1 LTALAEKLKDRYFR
15 DEEHPYRLFERTVRG
30 LLRPEHAL
38 LDVGCG
44 STAPVLRK
52 FREACDRL
60 VGIDMVDLDV
70 EIPGI
75 EFYRGDL
82 ARIPLPA
89 ASVDVIMA
97 RSVMEHIEDPA
108 PAYRELV
115 RVLRPGG
122 RLVFLTPN
130 LWDYASLAACVIPN
144 RWHASLVAKM
154 EGRDE
159 EDVFPTHFKTNTF
172 GAVKRWC
179 HESGFELES
188 FQYLGQ
194 YPAYFMFNG
203 FLFILG
209 TGYEKLISRFEW
221 LRFLRG
227 WIFVTLRKPGR

>member
-1 LTALAEKLKDRYFR
+1 MTALAEKLKDRYFR
-15 DEEHPYRLFERTVRG
+15 DEDHPYRIFEGAVRG

-44 STAPVLRK
+44 STAPVLRN
-52 FREACDRL
+52 FRETCARL
-60 VGIDMVDLDV
+60 VGIDVVDLDV

-75 EFYRGDL
+75 ELYRADL
-82 ARIPLPA
+82 ARIPLPD
-89 ASVDVIMA
+89 ASIDVVMA

-108 PAYRELV
+108 AVYRELV

-144 RWHASLVAKM
+144 RWHGTLVAKM

-159 EDVFPTHFKTNTF
+159 EDVFPTYFKTNTF

-188 FQYLGQ
+188 FQYVGQ
-194 YPAYFMFNG
+194 YPAYFLFNG
-203 FLFILG
+203 FLFVMA

-227 WIFVTLRKPGR
+227 WIFVTLRKRGS

>member
-1 LTALAEKLKDRYFR
+1 MTALADKLKDRYFR
-15 DEEHPYRLFERTVRG
+15 DEDHPYRLFERRVRG
-30 LLRPEHAL
+30 LLRPEHTL

-44 STAPVLRK
+44 STAPVLRN
-52 FREACDRL
+52 FREACARL
-60 VGIDMVDLDV
+60 VGIDVVDLDV

-75 EFYRGDL
+75 ELYRADL
-82 ARIPLPA
+82 ARIPLPD
-89 ASVDVIMA
+89 SSIDVVMA

-108 PAYRELV
+108 AVYRELV

-144 RWHASLVAKM
+144 RWHGTLVAKM

-159 EDVFPTHFKTNTF
+159 EDVFPTYFKTNTF
-172 GAVKRWC
+172 GAVNRWC
-179 HESGFELES
+179 NESGFELES

-194 YPAYFMFNG
+194 YPAYFLFNG
-203 FLFILG
+203 FLFIMA

-227 WIFVTLRKPGR
+227 WIFVTLKKRDR

>member
-1 LTALAEKLKDRYFR
+1 MTALAEKLKDRYFQ
-15 DEEHPYRLFERTVRG
+15 DEDHPYRIFERTVRG
-30 LLRPEHAL
+30 LLRPEHSL

-44 STAPVLRK
+44 STAPVLRN
-52 FREACDRL
+52 FRDAGVRL
-60 VGIDMVDLDV
+60 VGIDLVDLDV

-82 ARIPLPA
+82 AHIPLPSA
-89 ASVDVIMA
+89 TIDIVMA
-97 RSVMEHIEDPA
+97 RSVMEHIENPA
-108 PAYRELV
+108 AVYRELV

-144 RWHASLVAKM
+144 RWHPTLVGKM
-154 EGRDE
+154 EGRDK
-159 EDVFPTHFKTNTF
+159 EDVFPTYFKSNTF
-172 GAVKRWC
+172 GAVKRWSN
-179 HESGFELES
+179 ESGFELES
-188 FQYLGQ
+188 FRYVGQ

-203 FLFILG
+203 FLFILA

-227 WIFVTLRKPGR
+227 WIFVTLRKRDR

>member
-1 LTALAEKLKDRYFR
+1 MTALAEKLKDQYFR
-15 DEEHPYRLFERTVRG
+15 DEDHPYRIFERTVRG

-44 STAPVLRK
+44 STAPVLRN
-52 FREACDRL
+52 FREACTRL
-60 VGIDMVDLDV
+60 VGIDVVDLAV

-75 EFYRGDL
+75 ELYRADL
-82 ARIPLPA
+82 ARIPLPD
-89 ASVDVIMA
+89 ASIDVVMA

-108 PAYRELV
+108 AVYRELV

-144 RWHASLVAKM
+144 RWHGWLVVKM

-159 EDVFPTHFKTNTF
+159 IDVFPTHFKTNTF
-172 GAVKRWC
+172 GAVKRWSR
-179 HESGFELES
+179 ESGLELES

-194 YPAYFMFNG
+194 YPSYFLFNG
-203 FLFILG
+203 FLFVMA
-209 TGYEKLISRFEW
+209 TGYEKLISRFDW

-227 WIFVTLRKPGR
+227 WIFVTLRKRGS

>member
-15 DEEHPYRLFERTVRG
+15 DEDHPYRIFERTVRG
-30 LLRPEHAL
+30 LLRPEYSL

-44 STAPVLRK
+44 STAPVLRN
-52 FREACDRL
+52 FRDTCARL
-60 VGIDMVDLDV
+60 VGVDLVDLDV

-75 EFYRGDL
+75 EFYRSDS
-82 ARIPLPA
+82 AHIPVPS
-89 ASVDVIMA
+89 ASIDIAMA
-97 RSVMEHIEDPA
+97 RSVMEHIANPA
-108 PAYRELV
+108 AVYRELG

-144 RWHASLVAKM
+144 RWHATLVGKM

-159 EDVFPTHFKTNTF
+159 EDVFPTHFKTNTL
-172 GAVKRWC
+172 GAVKRWSY
-179 HESGFELES
+179 EAGFEIES

-194 YPAYFMFNG
+194 YPAYFLFNG
-203 FLFILG
+203 FLFILA
-209 TGYEKLISRFEW
+209 TGYEKLIARFEL

-227 WIFVTLRKPGR
+227 WIFVTLRKPER

>member
-1 LTALAEKLKDRYFR
+1 MTALADKLKDRYFR
-15 DEEHPYRLFERTVRG
+15 DEDHPYRLFERRVRG
-30 LLRPEHAL
+30 LLRPEHTL

-44 STAPVLRK
+44 STAPVLRN
-52 FREACDRL
+52 FREACARL
-60 VGIDMVDLDV
+60 VGIDVVDLDV

-75 EFYRGDL
+75 ELYRADL
-82 ARIPLPA
+82 ARIPLPD
-89 ASVDVIMA
+89 SSIDVVMA

-108 PAYRELV
+108 AVYRELV

-144 RWHASLVAKM
+144 RWHGTLVAKM

-159 EDVFPTHFKTNTF
+159 EDVFPTYFKTNTF
-172 GAVKRWC
+172 GAVNRWC
-179 HESGFELES
+179 NESGFELES

-194 YPAYFMFNG
+194 YPAYFLFNG
-203 FLFILG
+203 FLFIMA

-227 WIFVTLRKPGR
+227 WIFVTLKKRGR

>member
-1 LTALAEKLKDRYFR
+1 LTALADKLKDRYFR
-15 DEEHPYRLFERTVRG
+15 DEDHPYRLFERRVRG
-30 LLRPEHAL
+30 LLRPEHTL

-44 STAPVLRK
+44 STAPVLRN
-52 FREACDRL
+52 FREACARL
-60 VGIDMVDLDV
+60 VGIDVVDLDV

-75 EFYRGDL
+75 ELYRADL
-82 ARIPLPA
+82 ARIPLPD
-89 ASVDVIMA
+89 SSIDVVMA

-108 PAYRELV
+108 AVYRELV

-144 RWHASLVAKM
+144 RWHGTLVAKM

-159 EDVFPTHFKTNTF
+159 EDVFPTYFKTNTF
-172 GAVKRWC
+172 GAVNRWC
-179 HESGFELES
+179 NESGFELES

-194 YPAYFMFNG
+194 YPAYFLFNG
-203 FLFILG
+203 FLFIMA

-227 WIFVTLRKPGR
+227 WIFVTLKKRDR

>member
-1 LTALAEKLKDRYFR
+1 
-15 DEEHPYRLFERTVRG
+15 
-30 LLRPEHAL
+30 
-38 LDVGCG
+38 
-44 STAPVLRK
+44 
-52 FREACDRL
+52 
-60 VGIDMVDLDV
+60 MVDLDV

-75 EFYRGDL
+75 ELYRADL
-82 ARIPLPA
+82 ARIPLPD
-89 ASVDVIMA
+89 SSIDVVMA

-108 PAYRELV
+108 AVYRELV

-144 RWHASLVAKM
+144 RWHATLVAKM

-159 EDVFPTHFKTNTF
+159 EDVFPTYFKTNTF

-179 HESGFELES
+179 NESGFELES

-194 YPAYFMFNG
+194 YPAYFLFNG
-203 FLFILG
+203 FLFVMA

-227 WIFVTLRKPGR
+227 WIFVTLKKPCR